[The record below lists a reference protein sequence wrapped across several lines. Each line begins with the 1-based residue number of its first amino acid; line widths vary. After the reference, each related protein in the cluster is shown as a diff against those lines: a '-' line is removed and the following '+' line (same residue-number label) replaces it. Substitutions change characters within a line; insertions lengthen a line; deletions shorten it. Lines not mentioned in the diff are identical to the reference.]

1 MTVVL
6 RRADAGDSGIIFQ
19 WVNLDDSLAG
29 KLQTKG
35 PIGREEHEQWFAAR
49 LADPETF
56 LWIIES
62 KSRPVG
68 QLRLMKCGGVYEVD
82 IYVEAAARRTGVAHA
97 ALRLG
102 IADLIKSCE
111 GQATFRA
118 LVKRSNIA
126 SQRFFQREGFGLS
139 AQHADHLVYDLT
151 AP

>member
-1 MTVVL
+1 MTVAL
-6 RRADAGDSGIIFQ
+6 RRAGAGDSGLIFQ
-19 WVNLDDSLAG
+19 WVNLEDSLAG

-35 PIGREEHEQWFAAR
+35 PIGREEHEQWFEAR

-62 KSRPVG
+62 KSKPVG
-68 QLRLMKCGGVYEVD
+68 QLRLMKRGGVYEVD
-82 IYVEAAARRTGVAHA
+82 IYVEADARRTGVAHA

-102 IADLIKSCE
+102 IAELIKSRE
-111 GQATFRA
+111 GHATFRA

-139 AQHADHLVYDLT
+139 AQHADYLVYDLT
-151 AP
+151 AL